1 MTIEMTVIEGGDE
14 EFANTVEF
22 MIDSVAEKLGKPFDP
37 EPFHLR
43 ASDADGQLV
52 GGLAAHKVQGWLFI
66 KLLGIA
72 EGQRGNGIGRTL
84 LSRAESFARRE
95 GLVGVYL
102 DTFEFQAPR
111 FYEAQGYTECGRL
124 PASGGAPQRIW
135 FAKTFDDAD
144 AGKN

>member
-1 MTIEMTVIEGGDE
+1 MTFEITVIEGGDKA
-14 EFANTVEF
+14 FADEVEAI
-22 MIDSVAEKLGKPFDP
+22 IDGVAETLGKPFDP
-37 EPFHLR
+37 EPLHLK
-43 ASDADGQLV
+43 ATNADGQLI

-72 EGQRGNGIGRTL
+72 VGQRGSGIGRAL
-84 LSRAESFARRE
+84 LSQAEDFARQQ

-111 FYEAQGYTECGRL
+111 FYQGLGYAECGRL

-135 FAKTFDDAD
+135 FAKTFDA
-144 AGKN
+144 A